1 MGIAKQNIEILPYF
15 FFYVWLIKII
25 SLIKRNTE
33 IKTKVD
39 YFYFSSSKLAE
50 CQTIFPVHRLS
61 LSSCVVVTHVCT
73 ILFPAVIF
81 NKRYIVSL

>member
-1 MGIAKQNIEILPYF
+1 MGIAKQNIEILPY

-39 YFYFSSSKLAE
+39 YF
-50 CQTIFPVHRLS
+50 
-61 LSSCVVVTHVCT
+61 
-73 ILFPAVIF
+73 LFL
-81 NKRYIVSL
+81 K